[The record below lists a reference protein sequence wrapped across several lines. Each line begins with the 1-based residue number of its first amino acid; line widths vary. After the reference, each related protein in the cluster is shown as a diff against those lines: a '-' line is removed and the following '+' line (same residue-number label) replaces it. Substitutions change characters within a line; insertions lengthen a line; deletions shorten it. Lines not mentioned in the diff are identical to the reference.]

1 MSLSV
6 GAGRGDP
13 RTYDTTVKGQ
23 DRGQPGRAEPGDGHT
38 KGGGTLE
45 ADRDA
50 TASREDAA
58 WARVACKPCLAA
70 PQGAAI
76 PKGVH

>member
-1 MSLSV
+1 M
-6 GAGRGDP
+6 
-13 RTYDTTVKGQ
+13 
-23 DRGQPGRAEPGDGHT
+23 
-38 KGGGTLE
+38 E

-50 TASREDAA
+50 AASREDAA